1 MIQNHLCHLGKS
13 LEELCK
19 IYDNLILMGD
29 AMNEFCCVDNLSSLV
44 KKPTCFKNP
53 IHPSCIDL
61 ILTNKSASFQNN
73 MVAETG
79 LSDFHQLTI
88 TVMKCSFQKQSPKV
102 IYYRNYKCFDN
113 IAFKASLCKNLS
125 VCGFRN
131 INCDDF
137 ENLFLSTFNEHTL
150 VKKRYIRANNAPFMN
165 KELYKA
171 IMTRSRLRNRYLKLK
186 TNKRGIQKTKKLL
199 CNVAKKY

>member
-1 MIQNHLCHLGKS
+1 MIQNQLGKS

-29 AMNEFCCVDNLSSLV
+29 YNCEIAEYAMNEFCCVYNLSSLV

-53 IHPSCIDL
+53 FHPSCIDL

-73 MVAETG
+73 MVVETG
-79 LSDFHQLTI
+79 LPDFHKLTI
-88 TVMKCSFQKQSPKV
+88 TVKKCSFQKQSPKV

-113 IAFKASLCKNLS
+113 IAFKASLCKKLS
-125 VCGFRN
+125 VYGFRN

-137 ENLFLSTFNEHTL
+137 ENLFLSTLNEHAPM
-150 VKKRYIRANNAPFMN
+150 KKRYIEQTMHP
-165 KELYKA
+165 L
-171 IMTRSRLRNRYLKLK
+171 
-186 TNKRGIQKTKKLL
+186 
-199 CNVAKKY
+199 